1 MSDDALKQTVASRIQ
16 AYRNGEDPEL
26 SALLETLWRALYD
39 RIPDLT
45 RSKHKDDQHEILAK
59 HLEELGIPHGADL
72 RYVAGPMLWFGRER
86 GVIPPA
92 QAAGLHPEPW
102 ILDRKRYEAMGAALG
117 EGLVAYGDW
126 MRDALRTLLFEQ
138 Q

>member
-1 MSDDALKQTVASRIQ
+1 MSDDALKKTVASRIQ

-26 SALLETLWRALYD
+26 AALLETLWRALYD

-45 RSKHKDDQHEILAK
+45 GSRNKDDQHAILAK
-59 HLEELGIPHGADL
+59 HLEDLGIPPGADL
-72 RYVAGPMLWFGRER
+72 QYVAGPMLWFARER

-92 QAAGLHPEPW
+92 QPTGLAPEPW
-102 ILDRKRYEAMGAALG
+102 TLDRARYEAMGAALG

>member
-1 MSDDALKQTVASRIQ
+1 MSDDALKQAVASRIQ

-26 SALLETLWRALYD
+26 TALLETLWRALYD
-39 RIPDLT
+39 RIPELT
-45 RSKHKDDQHEILAK
+45 RSKNKDDQHGILAK
-59 HLEELGIPHGADL
+59 HLESLGIPAGADL
-72 RYVAGPMLWFGRER
+72 QYVVGPMLWFARER

-92 QAAGLHPEPW
+92 QAPGLHPEAW
-102 ILDRKRYEAMGAALG
+102 TLDAKRYEAMAAALP